1 MTKIIADYLVKNTFV
16 ISMNE
21 ERTCF
26 ERGAIAIHGKRIVLV
41 GDEVDVLPKVRAA
54 KVIDAGGAVTH
65 PGFVDAHVHFMNT
78 ARGAF
83 SDVLDTSTMM
93 NTLRRWWDA
102 VEEED
107 ERAATFLNCLEMLSN
122 GTTCFLEAGTLQFPD
137 ASAEAA
143 EAVGM
148 RGFIGDPFLWDLPAA
163 QGTQDM
169 TRAPRDLDRSLNL
182 LGGQLKRNKEDA
194 LIKGCVVL
202 FGLGSASND
211 LMRAAK
217 ERADQSGVIFSQH
230 QSFDHHDTAVD
241 EERLGSRPMRH
252 YADCD
257 LIGENCTF
265 SHMNDLDP
273 DEVGIVQQAKM
284 SVVWCPVTSMNL
296 GAKAARNAKHL
307 EVSRGGGNVALASDG
322 VSSGCRYDV
331 GLQGLMALL
340 STRAKAD
347 SRTTMTALD
356 VLELATI
363 GGAKAVG
370 MERDIGSIEVGKY
383 ADIVIRRSDLPEAQ
397 PFSDPIQSLVYN
409 TGSKSIWKVIVNGE
423 LVWDERRPVRV
434 EAGTIYSEAQQSHWR
449 MMDKLGLTSRYH
461 RRPMPDTK

>member
-1 MTKIIADYLVKNTFV
+1 MTEIVADLLIKNTFI

-26 ERGAIAIHGKRIVLV
+26 ERGAIAVHGKRIVLV
-41 GDEVDVLPKVRAA
+41 GDEVDVLSKVSAA
-54 KVIDAGGAVTH
+54 TVIDAGGAITH
-65 PGFVDAHVHFMNT
+65 PGFVDTHVHFMNT

-83 SDVLDTSTMM
+83 SDTLDTSAMM
-93 NTLRRWWDA
+93 NALRRWWDA

-107 ERAATFLNCLEMLSN
+107 ERAATFLTCLEMLSN
-122 GTTCFLEAGTLQFPD
+122 GTTCFLEAGTLQFPE

-148 RGFIGDPFLWDLPAA
+148 RGFIGDPFLWDLPASH
-163 QGTQDM
+163 GTQDM
-169 TRAPRDLDRSLNL
+169 TRSPRDLDRSLKL

-194 LIKGCVVL
+194 LVKGCVVL
-202 FGLGSASND
+202 FGLGSASD
-211 LMRAAK
+211 ELIRAAK
-217 ERADQSGVIFSQH
+217 YVADETGVIFSQH
-230 QSFDHHDTAVD
+230 QSFDHHDTSAD
-241 EERLGSRPMRH
+241 EARLGSRPMCH
-252 YADCD
+252 YADQG

-265 SHMNDLDP
+265 SHMNDLSP

-296 GAKAARNAKHL
+296 GAKAARHAKHL
-307 EVSRGGGNVALASDG
+307 EMSRGGANVALASDG

-340 STRAKAD
+340 STRSKAND
-347 SRTTMTALD
+347 RTTITALD

-383 ADIVIRRSDLPEAQ
+383 ADIVIRTSDLPEAQ
-397 PFSDPIQSLVYN
+397 PYSDPIQSLVYN
-409 TGSKSIWKVIVNGE
+409 SGSKSVWKVIVNGE
-423 LVWDERRPVRV
+423 LVWEDGRPVRV
-434 EAGTIYSEAQQSHWR
+434 EAEVIYSEAQQSHWQ

-461 RRPMPDTK
+461 RRPRSDVN